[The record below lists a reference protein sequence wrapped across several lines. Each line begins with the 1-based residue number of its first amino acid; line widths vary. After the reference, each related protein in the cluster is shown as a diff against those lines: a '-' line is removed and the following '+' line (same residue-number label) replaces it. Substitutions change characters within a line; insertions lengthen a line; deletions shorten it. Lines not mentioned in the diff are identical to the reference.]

1 MLWKKIV
8 HALRESFIFLL
19 FNKNKIPYKEITK
32 INKSMLPSWFPQ
44 AADIF
49 IEQGLICMRVF
60 INRNY

>member
-44 AADIF
+44 AADI
-49 IEQGLICMRVF
+49 L
-60 INRNY
+60 